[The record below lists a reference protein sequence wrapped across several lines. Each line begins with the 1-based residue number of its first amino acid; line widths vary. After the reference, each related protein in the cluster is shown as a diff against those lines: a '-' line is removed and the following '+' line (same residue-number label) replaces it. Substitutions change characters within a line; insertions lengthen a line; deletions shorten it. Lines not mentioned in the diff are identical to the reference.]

1 MCENR
6 TEMKFFGVS
15 LISNEYNSGPFFF
28 YMGSYSIVHLEG
40 ITHFCTPNNTMKQN
54 RFQIFFFVYTYL

>member
-15 LISNEYNSGPFFF
+15 LISNEYNSGPFF
-28 YMGSYSIVHLEG
+28 YMGSCSIVHLEG
-40 ITHFCTPNNTMKQN
+40 ITH
-54 RFQIFFFVYTYL
+54 L